1 MASSALSRRRAIST
15 LVRRIG
21 PILGLLLTPLP
32 LSVPALAQ
40 NPPAPDQP
48 APSVSLDL
56 DVIAQQLDIARNQI
70 QPSLGA
76 SVYQFTRPAIENQPQ
91 GDNAPMNQ
99 VLLQAP
105 GVAQDSFGQLHVRG
119 DHANLQFRLNG
130 VQLPEGINVFGQAL
144 ETRLAHSIA
153 LITGALP
160 ASAPPASSTSRRRRG
175 RSIQAV
181 PFPCMAARTGGRS
194 RASNGAGA
202 SASSTIS

>member
-99 VLLQAP
+99 V
-105 GVAQDSFGQLHVRG
+105 H
-119 DHANLQFRLNG
+119 
-130 VQLPEGINVFGQAL
+130 
-144 ETRLAHSIA
+144 IA
-153 LITGALP
+153 GAGGGAGLIRPTAC
-160 ASAPPASSTSRRRRG
+160 SRRPRK
-175 RSIQAV
+175 SAV
-181 PFPCMAARTGGRS
+181 SP
-194 RASNGAGA
+194 
-202 SASSTIS
+202 